1 MPALQLIA
9 LALALAMDA
18 LAVALASGA
27 ALGRVSLRQSL
38 RLGWHFGFFQALM
51 PVLGWWAGLTVRTW
65 IQTYDHWLAFVLLA
79 LVGARMIHESL
90 GPNQEGGQKPS
101 DPTRGLS
108 LVMLSLATSLDALA
122 VGLSL
127 AVLEISIW
135 LPVVVIG
142 LVAGVLTGL
151 GLPLG
156 ARLGSLP
163 AVHRYAGL
171 LGGLVLWAI
180 GISILAEHG
189 VFN

>member
-9 LALALAMDA
+9 LALALALDA

-51 PVLGWWAGLTVRTW
+51 PVLGWWAGLTVHAY
-65 IQTYDHWLAFVLLA
+65 IQAYDHWLAFTLLA
-79 LVGARMIHESL
+79 LVGARMIYESL
-90 GPNQEGGQKPS
+90 GPDQAGRPRRS

-127 AVLEISIW
+127 AVLRISIW

-142 LVAGVLTGL
+142 LVAGVLSAL

-163 AVHRYAGL
+163 AVRRYAGL
-171 LGGLVLWAI
+171 LGGGVLWAI
-180 GISILAEHG
+180 GANILAQHG
-189 VFN
+189 VFP

>member
-1 MPALQLIA
+1 M
-9 LALALAMDA
+9 
-18 LAVALASGA
+18 SG
-27 ALGRVSLRQSL
+27 G
-38 RLGWHFGFFQALM
+38 
-51 PVLGWWAGLTVRTW
+51 
-65 IQTYDHWLAFVLLA
+65 
-79 LVGARMIHESL
+79 GARGLREIWAPHQ
-90 GPNQEGGQKPS
+90 GPSGKAG

-108 LVMLSLATSLDALA
+108 LALLSVATSLDALA

-142 LVAGVLTGL
+142 LVAGVLSAL

-163 AVHRYAGL
+163 LVHRYAGI

-180 GISILAEHG
+180 GISILLEHG
-189 VFN
+189 VLA